1 MLGMYIIFVIVLV
14 LFILKEV
21 LFYNGKEE
29 NQKSSNSKFGKFIY
43 EKPVIA
49 AIIMNLTALIISM
62 YFINKD
68 MSYMYFYLV
77 FVGFGT
83 RKILDNGINLTKSK
97 RLIIVLSFFIMI
109 GCFSSYSIH
118 IHNLKTNEILKSLQ

>member
-1 MLGMYIIFVIVLV
+1 MFGIYLIFIIVMG

-21 LFYNGKEE
+21 FFYDGEDKK
-29 NQKSSNSKFGKFIY
+29 QKSTNSKFGKLIY
-43 EKPVIA
+43 ENPVIGA
-49 AIIMNLTALIISM
+49 VIMNLTALLISM
-62 YFINKD
+62 YFINNN
-68 MSYMYFYLV
+68 MSYMYFYLI

-83 RKILDNGINLTKSK
+83 RKILDKGINLTKSK